1 MSGLRFQPSP
11 SCHLSPQMISGQW
24 KLLFVLFE
32 FNFAPLT
39 IPLFQA
45 IALLL
50 LSHLGLSFLDWNL
63 ILVENLHV
71 SCFFSDYTH
80 AAVSPHKLGTRTRQ
94 VSAQI
99 WAKVSK
105 TCFLFPSHILLLTHR
120 MECNRGL
127 CRWSGCWFSAAEARM
142 WCWVGCG
149 SRKPGWEDDRLIDV
163 FCWPMFYASDKIS
176 QTKGICRLLVKSAPW
191 AQQQRK
197 PEAP

>member
-80 AAVSPHKLGTRTRQ
+80 AAVSPHKLGIRTRQ

-105 TCFLFPSHILLLTHR
+105 TFSRRTFFYSPIAWNVTVACVGDRAVGFLRQRHECDVGWGVGQENLGERTWQTNIFDRCLFLAPVPCIMARYHR
-120 MECNRGL
+120 QKEY
-127 CRWSGCWFSAAEARM
+127 AA
-142 WCWVGCG
+142 
-149 SRKPGWEDDRLIDV
+149 
-163 FCWPMFYASDKIS
+163 F
-176 QTKGICRLLVKSAPW
+176 
-191 AQQQRK
+191 
-197 PEAP
+197 